1 MKYCIHCGEQIKDD
15 AAFCSVCGEKQAEI
29 EQAWEPAQ
37 NVPAPTAPPAID
49 NGGFLWGLL
58 GFLVPVAGLVLFLLW
73 KEERPKTAKAAGIG
87 ALISA
92 AAGIVLIIVYIIFII
107 IFAVVMGTSY

>member
-15 AAFCSVCGEKQAEI
+15 AVFCSVCGEKQLTNDQ
-29 EQAWEPAQ
+29 EQSPDQ
-37 NVPAPTAPPAID
+37 NVPVKTNLPAND
-49 NGGFLWGLL
+49 GGGFLWGLL
-58 GFLVPVAGLVLFLLW
+58 GFLVPVAGLILFLIW

-92 AAGIVLIIVYIIFII
+92 AAGILLLIVYIIFLV
-107 IFAVVMGTSY
+107 IFVFALGTSY